1 MVAFRVQVWIDFQTT
16 KSESEPPEKPVY
28 SALVTLQNKRK
39 KKKMRSLSLWTSLS
53 LYDSIYLWG
62 SDDLR
67 NEESDRKGHAI
78 FGRAILLGLWNEMSV
93 L

>member
-1 MVAFRVQVWIDFQTT
+1 MIQTT
-16 KSESEPPEKPVY
+16 KSESEPPEKPIY

-39 KKKMRSLSLWTSLS
+39 KKKMRSLSLSEP
-53 LYDSIYLWG
+53 LYDSIYLRG

-78 FGRAILLGLWNEMSV
+78 FGRAILLGL
-93 L
+93 